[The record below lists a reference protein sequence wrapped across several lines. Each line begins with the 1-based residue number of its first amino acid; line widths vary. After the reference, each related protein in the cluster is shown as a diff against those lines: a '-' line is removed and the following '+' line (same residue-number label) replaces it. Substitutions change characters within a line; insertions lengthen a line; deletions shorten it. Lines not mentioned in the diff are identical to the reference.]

1 MRAPSARYRRSA
13 PAQESVSMRTLI
25 EVPKWPERQ
34 GSHSTRR
41 AQTRFID
48 IAPATRIDI
57 APQRES
63 STSRPLAMVG

>member
-1 MRAPSARYRRSA
+1 
-13 PAQESVSMRTLI
+13 MRTLI

-57 APQRES
+57 APATRIEHI
-63 STSRPLAMVG
+63 RPLAMVG